1 MLGVVRVFSR
11 KSTII
16 LADTNSVLHAV
27 KRYSTQSSTQL
38 SGKKRSR
45 VTTHLAEGHEAGIN
59 LQEGNDKA
67 RFDLITLPAR
77 KKVKAARKGPH
88 KKQGAALSR
97 SAGSYS
103 CDIRGNGSLLLSD
116 PSFGDS
122 VEIDVLT
129 AMQNVFP
136 TVAVPR
142 LGDHLPSGLSSPTS
156 VHNLGNQR
164 KMLYSARDQDITL
177 SQPMRGLDQLA
188 FDVFEEDLRGSIRS
202 DPMSNVGDSR
212 PLWMTGMQGNGDQ
225 VQQNDALSLAPSRSQ
240 ASGGNA
246 TISPFDISHGEVN
259 LEPMEIEPLGI
270 PSTNQAPG
278 ISAKK
283 KSRESCKLIS
293 LAVSSPSR
301 TASDFKT
308 PTRQVQTNKE
318 FSHPQATNSSRKR
331 RSAILRLD
339 HTTEMSPS
347 EVRNCLNDTNDI
359 LLTGFDERRREKR
372 RAQKGSREHVTFEV
386 PGILASFS
394 NNITDLWKSMTVP
407 PFVVM
412 GGKEQTRAQPSTHGR
427 NPPTARSRTENVLK
441 TQNDPEPV
449 EFALQDEQAMVPV
462 MDVGRI
468 VPGGRNS
475 SSADVDRANSDPSKA
490 PSADLL
496 SFPSSSAQGGS
507 HSKHGTTGTGHGSS
521 DHYRDF
527 LDIVS
532 VADVNYH
539 EQDSRFK
546 HDGRIN
552 EAFVFDTSL
561 CACVI
566 LKLRLQPLIIKLLT
580 SLGREI
586 EKFEEVSAL
595 QHLLRI
601 PCVPD
606 RKNSCVTNYTVS
618 THHW

>member
-27 KRYSTQSSTQL
+27 KRYSTQHSTQL

-77 KKVKAARKGPH
+77 KRVKASRKGAH

-103 CDIRGNGSLLLSD
+103 CDFRSNGSLLLSD

-136 TVAVPR
+136 MVAVPR
-142 LGDHLPSGLSSPTS
+142 LGENLPSGLSSPTS

-188 FDVFEEDLRGSIRS
+188 FDVFDEDLRGSIRS

-212 PLWMTGMQGNGDQ
+212 PLWMTGVQGNGDQ

-240 ASGGNA
+240 ASGGHA
-246 TISPFDISHGEVN
+246 TISPFSHGEVN
-259 LEPMEIEPLGI
+259 LEPMEIEPLDI
-270 PSTNQAPG
+270 PATDQAPVT
-278 ISAKK
+278 SAKK
-283 KSRESCKLIS
+283 KSRESSRLIS
-293 LAVSSPSR
+293 LAVSSPRR

-308 PTRQVQTNKE
+308 PNRPVQTNKE
-318 FSHPQATNSSRKR
+318 FSRPQATNSSRKR

-339 HTTEMSPS
+339 DTTEMSPS
-347 EVRNCLNDTNDI
+347 EVRNCLNDTTDI
-359 LLTGFDERRREKR
+359 LLTGFDERRREKQR
-372 RAQKGSREHVTFEV
+372 GPKGLREHATFEV

-407 PFVVM
+407 PFMAM

-427 NPPTARSRTENVLK
+427 NPPTVRSRTENVLR

-449 EFALQDEQAMVPV
+449 EFALQDEQGMVPV
-462 MDVGRI
+462 LDVGRV
-468 VPGGRNS
+468 VPGRRNS

-496 SFPSSSAQGGS
+496 SFPSNSAQGGS
-507 HSKHGTTGTGHGSS
+507 HSKHGTTATGHGSS

-527 LDIVS
+527 LDRVS
-532 VADVNYH
+532 VADANYH
-539 EQDSRFK
+539 ERDSRFK

-561 CACVI
+561 CACLI

-580 SLGREI
+580 
-586 EKFEEVSAL
+586 
-595 QHLLRI
+595 
-601 PCVPD
+601 
-606 RKNSCVTNYTVS
+606 
-618 THHW
+618 